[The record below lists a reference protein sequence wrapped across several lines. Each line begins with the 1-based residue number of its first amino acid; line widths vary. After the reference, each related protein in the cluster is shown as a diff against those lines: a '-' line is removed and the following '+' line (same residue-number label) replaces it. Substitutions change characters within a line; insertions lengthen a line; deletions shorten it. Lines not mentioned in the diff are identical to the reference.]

1 MNRKSVF
8 RMIGLLL
15 LMIFITACSNADPTP
30 TAAPSL
36 PTSTQQSIDT
46 EVPAITDTPVSSE
59 DGMPVAGAAQCAN
72 AYYPVREGS
81 TWMYQSTGS
90 PTGSY
95 SFTDTITSVRDDGFT
110 LTTQFGDMTR
120 TQEWS
125 CTPEGLIA
133 LQLGGAPAAA
143 ISAQGAQLELV
154 VDKVSGVTFPSEIS
168 AGDQW
173 QHNLDFTGRMSIA
186 SQEGEATG
194 TAQSSFTAIG
204 IESVTVPVG
213 TFEAMKIQID
223 TRLNI
228 SVSFQGL
235 NVPVTFS
242 GSYNYWFVQGV
253 GWVKASGSG
262 DIGGESFTETIELQA
277 YNIP

>member
-1 MNRKSVF
+1 
-8 RMIGLLL
+8 MIDLLL
-15 LMIFITACSNADPTP
+15 LMIFITACSNADATP

-36 PTSTQQSIDT
+36 PTSTQQSINT
-46 EVPAITDTPVSSE
+46 EVPAITDTPLNSE
-59 DGMPVAGAAQCAN
+59 GGMPVAGAGQCAN

-95 SFTDTITSVRDDGFT
+95 SFTDTITSIRDDGFT
-110 LTTQFGDMTR
+110 LTTQFENVTR

-143 ISAQGAQLELV
+143 INAQGAQLELV
-154 VDKVSGVTFPSEIS
+154 VDNVSGVTFPSEIA

-173 QHNLDFTGRMSIA
+173 QHNLDFSGRMSIA

-194 TAQSSFTAIG
+194 NAQSSFTAIG

-223 TRLNI
+223 TTLSI
-228 SVSFQGL
+228 SVLFQGL